1 MSQHHRFFTYLVAG
15 FLALNVVLIIP
26 GPARGDDPS
35 KIQWGTPE
43 EMLARLS
50 ADQYQLPD
58 GWKEAVGDTKEI
70 VVYNYGA
77 VMPSDPAS
85 KANADIFTKLTGIEV
100 KFLELLSTQIIQ
112 KQTAM
117 LVAQSAAADI
127 VTTLESKTQDFIKA
141 GWYMPLPELW
151 PSDEIWA
158 QYPPAYR
165 AVSEYQGKGYGAPN
179 ISKAYII
186 NYRKSLFE
194 AADINKAP
202 ETWDEWIAAAKELT
216 KDSNGDGIV
225 DQWGL
230 VIGLKDQLGYRMI
243 ANLLFGAGG
252 KFVHD
257 GKVKVD
263 TPEMQQ
269 VFQFLVDLRNK
280 HKVVPL
286 EVNNIDYLNLVD
298 RFKRGNIAM
307 AMFGFELPSQ
317 LGFPEDMGQA
327 LLPAPTLDKLGTTS
341 IDYEVIGVNPY
352 SKNKAAA
359 MLYIDLKRSK
369 QAQINELVIEKN
381 LSSWLPAYDEPG
393 IIELVPAAAV
403 LRTALEK
410 ANLQVYPEI
419 GETSEILV
427 KELSDALLEKK
438 TVSQALA
445 DAQRQVDLVKK

>member
-1 MSQHHRFFTYLVAG
+1 MSKQHRLFTSLAIG
-15 FLALNVVLIIP
+15 FMVLSMVLTIP
-26 GPARGDDPS
+26 GSARADDPS
-35 KIQWGTPE
+35 KIQWGTPQE
-43 EMLARLS
+43 ILARLA
-50 ADQYQLPD
+50 ADKYELPK
-58 GWKEAVGDTKEI
+58 GWKEAIGDTKEI
-70 VVYNYGA
+70 VVYNYGPLL
-77 VMPSDPAS
+77 PSDPAT
-85 KANADIFTKLTGIEV
+85 KANADIFTELTGVKV
-100 KFLELLSTQIIQ
+100 KFLELLATQMIQ
-112 KQTAM
+112 KETAM

-127 VTTLESKTQDFIKA
+127 VVTLESKTLDFLKA

-151 PSDEIWA
+151 ASDEIWA

-165 AVSEYQGKGYGAPN
+165 AVSEYQGVGFGAPN
-179 ISKAYII
+179 ISKAYMI
-186 NYRKSLFE
+186 NYRKSLFK
-194 AADINKAP
+194 AADVHKAP
-202 ETWDEWIAAAKELT
+202 ETWDEWIAAAKKLT

-230 VIGLKDQLGYRMI
+230 IIGLKDALGYRMI

-252 KFVHD
+252 KFVYD

-263 TPEMQQ
+263 TPEMAQ

-327 LLPAPTLDKLGTTS
+327 LLPAPTRAGLGTTS

-352 SKNKAAA
+352 SKNKAAS
-359 MLYIDLKRSK
+359 MIYIDLKRSK

-381 LSSWLPAYDEPG
+381 LSSWLPAYDDPA

-403 LRTALEK
+403 LRKALEK
-410 ANLQVYPEI
+410 ADLQVYPEI
-419 GETSEILV
+419 AETSAILV

-438 TVSQALA
+438 TVAQALA
-445 DAQRQVDLVKK
+445 DAQSQVDLVKK